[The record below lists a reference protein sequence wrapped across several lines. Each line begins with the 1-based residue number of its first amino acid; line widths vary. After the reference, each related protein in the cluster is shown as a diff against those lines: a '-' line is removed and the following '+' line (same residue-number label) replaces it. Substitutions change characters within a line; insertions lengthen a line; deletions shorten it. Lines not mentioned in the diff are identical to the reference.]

1 MTYITDFLSSIYPWT
16 TAIHIMA
23 VISWMAGIFYLPRLF
38 VYHVE
43 KTVDVPELDPV
54 YQEMERKLFTVI
66 MQPAM
71 ITTWLFG
78 IALVLTPGIVDWSEG
93 WPWVKAV
100 MVIGMTGFHEFLK
113 ACMKD
118 FQNGQNKR
126 SGRFFRMANE
136 APTIAMAVIVI
147 MVVVR
152 PF

>member
-1 MTYITDFLSSIYPWT
+1 MNFVEELLSDIYPWT

-43 KTVDVPELDPV
+43 KTSDHPALADV
-54 YQEMERKLFTVI
+54 YCEMERKLFFVI

-78 IALVLTPGIVDWSEG
+78 IALVLTPGIVDWSDG

-100 MVIGMTGFHEFLK
+100 MVIGMTGFHEFLRS
-113 ACMKD
+113 CMKT
-118 FQNGQNKR
+118 FAEGRNKR
-126 SGRFFRMANE
+126 SGKFFRIANE
-136 APTIAMAVIVI
+136 VPTIVMAIIVI
-147 MVVVR
+147 MVIVR

>member
-1 MTYITDFLSSIYPWT
+1 MDFLSSIYPWT

-100 MVIGMTGFHEFLK
+100 MVISMTGFHEFLK
-113 ACMKD
+113 ACTKD

>member
-1 MTYITDFLSSIYPWT
+1 
-16 TAIHIMA
+16 MA

-43 KTVDVPELDPV
+43 KAADIPELDAA
-54 YQEMERKLFTVI
+54 YQEMERKLLRVI

-78 IALVLTPGIVDWSEG
+78 LALALTPGIIDWSDG
-93 WPWVKAV
+93 WPWVKAI
-100 MVIGMTGFHEFLK
+100 MVVAMTGFHEFLRS
-113 ACMKD
+113 CMND
-118 FQNGQNKR
+118 FQAGRNRR
-126 SGRFFRMANE
+126 SGRFYRLANE

-147 MVVVR
+147 MVIVR